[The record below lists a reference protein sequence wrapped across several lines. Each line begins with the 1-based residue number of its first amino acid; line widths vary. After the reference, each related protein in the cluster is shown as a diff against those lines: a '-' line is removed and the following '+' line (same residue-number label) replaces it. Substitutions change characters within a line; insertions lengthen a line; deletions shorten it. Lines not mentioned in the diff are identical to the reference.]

1 MEINLSLTDLI
12 ELSPDPVILISEYK
26 IVQVNDEAVT
36 QIRADSKDKLVGKS
50 VFDFVHKE
58 DARLALYAIKELL
71 TIYDKK
77 SKIIIRILCLDGEVR
92 RFEFSGFRLSK
103 EKDLIIVFCREIE
116 KYFQLIEQLRSE
128 EEKVKAI
135 LDAFPDLIFIISK
148 DKKITDYFTPDKKLL
163 YKQSADFLNKNIY
176 DVLPDYLAKLT
187 DKKIEYVFSTNL
199 KCEYEYHLLINN
211 DKKYFHSTLVRKSE
225 NEVLA
230 VIRDITSRKVAEI
243 ALESESKFNSMIMEL
258 SLRLLVS
265 DIEVFDKVINDA
277 LAEAGNYFNVD
288 RAYIFEFDFPNR
300 IMNNSFEWCNSGVT
314 SEIEN
319 LQGMDIELIPGFV
332 NLMLGDKT
340 YIIENLDEYDD
351 ENTKELLQSRGI
363 LSLII
368 HPIFVDDKCFGYVG
382 FDSVKSLRKFSEKEI
397 NFLKIFASFLGN
409 VFQKISKERELR
421 IHKEELEKARLAY
434 LNIIDD
440 YRMEN
445 EERKQAEK
453 ELRISELRF
462 RNYVEQT
469 KGIIFVIHRNGL
481 LSYVSPASF
490 EAIGYEPQDLIGRP
504 YTSVVHEEDV
514 NKLILQLKKLLKEKK
529 SIKSLPVRL
538 GHKNGNYLWFV
549 VQAGPIYGDNGKLKE
564 IVGVA
569 IDVNEIIEIRQKL
582 DTSELRYRTLF
593 ENQLE
598 GYSLNELIV
607 DEYGNP
613 KDIRFLDVNKAF
625 IDLLGLSNK
634 GEVIGKTM
642 LDIWPDIE
650 KKWIKIFGEVT
661 LSGGKL
667 NIEEFSPFFNKVF
680 LVNIYAVEE
689 LKFALSFF
697 DITER
702 KKSEVIKKIQLNIAN
717 AIIQENDIKE
727 LLLTIRNELSQLID
741 TTNFFVA
748 RYFEEQKIFKEIIF
762 IDEKEQSED
771 SWPSENS
778 LSGYVI
784 NKKSPALLK
793 KIDIESIEKMLG
805 RKLPGTNPEI
815 WLGVPIILKKKSIG
829 IMVLQ
834 SYNNPNAYDQSTI
847 DLLQTI
853 ASQLAVFIEQQE
865 FESQIRLLS
874 KAIEQSSVMVII
886 TDKNNNIQFANRKFC
901 QVTKYSLD
909 EVIGKNPNILKS
921 SYHSEDLYKDIW
933 RALSLGQEWTGEI
946 LNRKKDGNLYWVS
959 STISPVFNSNG
970 KITNYISIQEDI
982 TEKKK
987 LQEKIESSEKQLRTI
1002 WEYSIDGMRLTDVN
1016 GIIVDVNPALCE
1028 MYGVEKRNFIG
1039 KPFYY
1044 FIKNYSGGGLNKF
1057 KENIISGNFDKLKEY
1072 TLELESGKTLNVE
1085 LTNSVIKLDDGTIYL
1100 FSIFRDISEKK
1111 KMISDLIAAKENAEE
1126 MNRIKTQFFATM
1138 SHELRT
1144 PFMGILGYTELLRE
1158 KVNDE
1163 EGIMFLDGI
1172 TRSSNRMVE
1181 TLTNILDLTK
1191 FESGKTERKIEQIDI
1206 NLVILEICEQFK
1218 YQALKKNLSFEND
1231 INLPSDFKLSSNE
1244 KLLRSIIN
1252 NLISNAIKFTS
1263 VGKVKISSFLAGNEF
1278 VIEVEDT
1285 GIGIPKEKQ
1294 EIIFDEF
1301 RQVSEG
1307 QARAFEGTGLGLSL
1321 VKKFVEL
1328 LGGRI
1333 EVESEL
1339 NKGSKFI
1346 VYFPV

>member
-1 MEINLSLTDLI
+1 MEIKISLSNLI
-12 ELSPDPVILISEYK
+12 ELSPDPVILISDYK
-26 IVQVNDEAVT
+26 IVQVNGEAVT
-36 QIRADSKDKLVGKS
+36 QIRADSKDQLVGKS
-50 VFDFVHKE
+50 VFEFIFNE
-58 DARLALYAIKELL
+58 DTSIALSAIKELL
-71 TIYDKK
+71 TVYDKK

-148 DKKITDYFTPDKKLL
+148 DKKITDYFTPDEKLL

-176 DVLPDYLAKLT
+176 DALPDYLAKIT
-187 DKKIEYVFSTNL
+187 DEKIEYVLSTNK
-199 KCEYEYHLLINN
+199 KCEYEYYILMDNK
-211 DKKYFHSTLVRKSE
+211 KKYFHSTLVRKSE

-230 VIRDITSRKVAEI
+230 VIRDITSRKEFEFT
-243 ALESESKFNSMIMEL
+243 LESESKFNSMIMEL

-265 DIEVFDKVINDA
+265 DFEVFDKVINDA
-277 LAEAGNYFNVD
+277 LAEAGNYFSVD
-288 RAYIFEFDFPNR
+288 RAYIFEFDFQNR
-300 IMNNSFEWCNSGVT
+300 IMNNTFEWCNSGVT

-319 LQGMDIELIPGFV
+319 LQGMDIDLIPGFV
-332 NLMLGDKT
+332 NLMLGGKT
-340 YIIENLDEYDD
+340 YIIENVDEYEDK
-351 ENTKELLQSRGI
+351 NTKKLLQPQGI

-368 HPIFVDDKCFGYVG
+368 HPIFIDDKCFGYVG
-382 FDSVKSLRKFSEKEI
+382 FDSVKSLRKFSEREI
-397 NFLKIFASFLGN
+397 KFLKIFANFLGN
-409 VFQKISKERELR
+409 VFQKIIRERELDL
-421 IHKEELEKARLAY
+421 HKKELEKARLAY

-440 YRMEN
+440 YRKEN
-445 EERKQAEK
+445 EERKQIEK
-453 ELRISELRF
+453 DLRISELRF

-469 KGIIFVIHRNGL
+469 KGIIFVIQRNGL
-481 LSYVSPASF
+481 LSYISPALF
-490 EAIGYEPQDLIGRP
+490 DAIGEEPQNLIGRV
-504 YTSVVHEEDV
+504 YSSVVHKEDV
-514 NKLILQLKKLLKEKK
+514 SKLIFQLKNLVREKK
-529 SIKSLPVRL
+529 SIKSLPIRL
-538 GHKNGNYLWFV
+538 KHKNGNYTWFV
-549 VQAGPIYGDNGKLKE
+549 VQAGPILGEDGKLKE

-569 IDVNEIIEIRQKL
+569 IDVNEIIQIRQQL
-582 DTSELRYRTLF
+582 DLSELKYRTLF

-598 GYSLNELIV
+598 GYCINELII
-607 DEYGNP
+607 DEFGYP

-634 GEVIGKTM
+634 SEVIGKTM
-642 LDIWPDIE
+642 LDIWPGIE

-680 LVNIYAVEE
+680 LVNVYAIEE

-702 KKSEVIKKIQLNIAN
+702 KKSEVIQKIQLNIAN
-717 AIIQENDIKE
+717 AIIQENDLKE
-727 LLLTIRNELSQLID
+727 LLITTKNELSLLID
-741 TTNFFVA
+741 TTNYFVA
-748 RYFEEQKIFKEIIF
+748 RYYEEQKIFKEIIF
-762 IDEKEQSED
+762 VDEKDASED
-771 SWPSENS
+771 EWPAEGS

-793 KIDIESIEKMLG
+793 KIDIENIEKMLG

-829 IMVLQ
+829 IIVLQ

-886 TDKNNNIQFANRKFC
+886 TDKDNNIQFANRKFC

-909 EVIGKNPNILKS
+909 EVIGKSPNILKS
-921 SYHSEDLYKDIW
+921 GYHNEDLYKDMW
-933 RALSLGQEWTGEI
+933 RALSLGQEWSGEI

-959 STISPVFNSNG
+959 LTISPVFNSEG
-970 KITNYISIQEDI
+970 KITNYIAIQEDI

-1002 WEYSIDGMRLTDVN
+1002 WMYSIDGMRLTDIN
-1016 GIIVDVNPALCE
+1016 GIIIDVNPALCE
-1028 MYGVEKRNFIG
+1028 LYGLRKENFIG

-1044 FIKNYSGGGLNKF
+1044 FVKNYSGGGLKKF
-1057 KENIISGNFDKLKEY
+1057 KENILSGNFDKLKEY
-1072 TLELESGKTLNVE
+1072 SLELENGKTLNVE

-1100 FSIFRDISEKK
+1100 FSIFRDITEKK
-1111 KMISDLIAAKENAEE
+1111 KMISELIAAKENAEE

-1163 EGIMFLDGI
+1163 ESIMFLDGI

-1191 FESGKTERKIEQIDI
+1191 FESGKTERKKEQIDI
-1206 NLVILEICEQFK
+1206 NLLILEIFEQFK
-1218 YQALKKNLSFEND
+1218 YQALKKNLSFEKD
-1231 INLPSDFKLSSNE
+1231 INLPADFKLLSNE

-1263 VGKVKISSFLAGNEF
+1263 VGKVKISSFLANNDF

-1285 GIGIPKEKQ
+1285 GIGVPKEKQ
-1294 EIIFDEF
+1294 GVIFDEF

-1307 QARAFEGTGLGLSL
+1307 HARAFEGTGLGLSL

-1328 LGGRI
+1328 LGGKI

-1346 VYFPV
+1346 VYFPI